1 MDYEN
6 QIILNP
12 QIQINN
18 KKEENGIEYEE
29 ISKVGG
35 EENCDPPINWP
46 PKKFGKIVN
55 TTAHEES
62 INENKN
68 CLEIEG
74 KIINSEFAS
83 TNICKENNI
92 MNNDSNNGENEKNKY
107 INSCNN
113 NIINDPSFD
122 ISIHVINKSVTNV
135 KKYIS
140 SLKKII
146 NNYCESDC
154 ENLSNDL
161 KSECS
166 SIVKTVSNFGGE
178 FSDEKSCSEN
188 IDRVN
193 IETLI
198 QSVINKK
205 IEEKKFTT
213 LDIIDECLSIG
224 EIYNKNN
231 KTKISDIISKNINTA
246 LDQQN
251 LLYSKHSGDIN
262 SKSCN
267 VETISIL
274 NNKTNIKNSLHINE
288 LDFQKCVEDI
298 SRSLNIMSI
307 LHKDKSNNN
316 SLNKNGEKNI
326 DIIPDSCNPIN
337 FNLSKNK
344 NNLNIEK
351 NTTSILPEYLCTDT
365 SEKTENNNEPTKKH
379 LSCQESEKCENYKI
393 TDCLQ
398 KIKRFMQI
406 GKGELS
412 YDNTGMSLKREKKI
426 ETLLSTKKRI
436 SYFVLHI
443 LLFFSYIIFGF
454 SLIFMRRIIYKIFFD
469 QDL

>member
-6 QIILNP
+6 QIILNS
-12 QIQINN
+12 QIQIKNI
-18 KKEENGIEYEE
+18 KEENGMEYEE

-62 INENKN
+62 INGNKN
-68 CLEIEG
+68 CLEIEE
-74 KIINSEFAS
+74 KIINNEFAS

-92 MNNDSNNGENEKNKY
+92 TNNDSKKVENAKNKY
-107 INSCNN
+107 INDCNN
-113 NIINDPSFD
+113 NIVNDPSFD
-122 ISIHVINKSVTNV
+122 ISIHVINKSVSNV

-146 NNYCESDC
+146 NNYYESDC

-178 FSDEKSCSEN
+178 FSNEKNCSEN
-188 IDRVN
+188 KDRIN
-193 IETLI
+193 MEALI

-205 IEEKKFTT
+205 IEDKKFTT

-224 EIYNKNN
+224 EIYNKKN
-231 KTKISDIISKNINTA
+231 KNKISDIISKNINIVP
-246 LDQQN
+246 DQQN
-251 LLYSKHSGDIN
+251 LLYSKHSEDIN
-262 SKSCN
+262 FKSCTA
-267 VETISIL
+267 ESIPIL
-274 NNKTNIKNSLHINE
+274 NNKMNINSSLHINE

-316 SLNKNGEKNI
+316 SLNKHGEKNI
-326 DIIPDSCNPIN
+326 DMIPSSCNPIN
-337 FNLSKNK
+337 SNLS
-344 NNLNIEK
+344 K

-365 SEKTENNNEPTKKH
+365 SEKTENNNEQTKKH
-379 LSCQESEKCENYKI
+379 LSCQQSEICENYKI
-393 TDCLQ
+393 T
-398 KIKRFMQI
+398 
-406 GKGELS
+406 GNYLS
-412 YDNTGMSLKREKKI
+412 NCYYY
-426 ETLLSTKKRI
+426 
-436 SYFVLHI
+436 SYSFFKNI
-443 LLFFSYIIFGF
+443 LCN
-454 SLIFMRRIIYKIFFD
+454 
-469 QDL
+469 

>member
-6 QIILNP
+6 QIILNS
-12 QIQINN
+12 QIQIKNI
-18 KKEENGIEYEE
+18 KEENGMEYEE

-62 INENKN
+62 INGNKN
-68 CLEIEG
+68 CLEIEE
-74 KIINSEFAS
+74 KIINNEFAS

-92 MNNDSNNGENEKNKY
+92 TNNDSKKVENAKNKY
-107 INSCNN
+107 INDCNN
-113 NIINDPSFD
+113 NIVNDPSFD
-122 ISIHVINKSVTNV
+122 ISIHVINKSVSNV

-146 NNYCESDC
+146 NNYYESDC

-178 FSDEKSCSEN
+178 FSNEKNCSEN
-188 IDRVN
+188 KDRIN
-193 IETLI
+193 MEALI

-205 IEEKKFTT
+205 IEDKKFTT

-224 EIYNKNN
+224 EIYNKKN
-231 KTKISDIISKNINTA
+231 KNKISDIISKNINIVP
-246 LDQQN
+246 DQQN
-251 LLYSKHSGDIN
+251 LLYSKHSEDIN
-262 SKSCN
+262 FKSCTA
-267 VETISIL
+267 ESIPIL
-274 NNKTNIKNSLHINE
+274 NNKMNINSSLHINE

-316 SLNKNGEKNI
+316 SLNKHGEKNI
-326 DIIPDSCNPIN
+326 DMIPSSCNPIN
-337 FNLSKNK
+337 SNLS
-344 NNLNIEK
+344 K

-365 SEKTENNNEPTKKH
+365 SEKTENNNEQTKKH
-379 LSCQESEKCENYKI
+379 LSCQQSEICENYKI
-393 TDCLQ
+393 TDYLQ

-412 YDNTGMSLKREKKI
+412 YDNTGMSLKREKKMKAF
-426 ETLLSTKKRI
+426 LSTKKRI
-436 SYFVLHI
+436 GYFVLHI
-443 LLFFSYIIFGF
+443 LLFFSYVIFGF